1 MLSVWYCWQV
11 INKTASHSASAV
23 FTVEFE
29 NLLTNVFMAYLG
41 MHYCL
46 QCFDTVGW
54 ASGRAPACKKWVM
67 RCWYGYQSREPRV
80 PAIHLLISALYVC
93 VHVAYSYYLFLLT
106 FPICIFFLLPF
117 LCVLPSF
124 LPLLLS
130 VTFQNMDLLHFQA
143 GGRRTWPNQGLVCFV
158 LLFAVFLVKD
168 ACLFSSCRFSFSL
181 VIQ

>member
-106 FPICIFFLLPF
+106 FPICIFFFFF
-117 LCVLPSF
+117 LCVLPS
-124 LPLLLS
+124 LLS
-130 VTFQNMDLLHFQA
+130 LTFQNMDPLCFQA
-143 GGRRTWPNQGLVCFV
+143 GGRSRRPNLGLVCFV
-158 LLFAVFLVKD
+158 LMFDVFLVKD
-168 ACLFSSCRFSFSL
+168 ACLFSSCWFSFSL
-181 VIQ
+181 VMR